1 MWEETI
7 ILLPD
12 NVHYVFLS
20 ATIPNA
26 RQFAEWIAHLH
37 KQVWCTYF
45 LARNIFLL
53 CATAQ
58 TGSRGKELTNQNISW
73 EQRIAI
79 FFLTKPITLKN
90 ANNSSITNWTLNKS
104 MKCCRLIILYPHHWF
119 WFSCCKMRFQ
129 AKFLEWNLS
138 FGYFAV
144 MDWSWTVHVLVHV
157 LVRTLAWVT
166 ALCSYARHFTFK
178 VPLPTKVYKW
188 LLENLIGDN
197 HAMD

>member
-1 MWEETI
+1 M
-7 ILLPD
+7 D
-12 NVHYVFLS
+12 
-20 ATIPNA
+20 
-26 RQFAEWIAHLH
+26 
-37 KQVWCTYF
+37 
-45 LARNIFLL
+45 
-53 CATAQ
+53 CASSQ
-58 TGSRGKELTNQNISW
+58 TGMVYLFPSQKYFPIMCNCSNWVPWKRVNQSEHFLRTKNSNL
-73 EQRIAI
+73 
-79 FFLTKPITLKN
+79 FLTKPITLRN

-104 MKCCRLIILYPHHWF
+104 MKCCRLITLYPRHWF

-144 MDWSWTVHVLVHV
+144 MDWFWTVHVLVHV
-157 LVRTLAWVT
+157 LVRTLAWFT

-178 VPLPTKVYKW
+178 VPLPTKLYKW